1 MMETEEKYKVVIVD
15 DERTAIDA
23 LRREL
28 EPYRE
33 FEVKGIAGNG
43 AKGKKM
49 IMELHPDLLFLDI
62 QLSDGDSFSFLTS
75 ARPSSV
81 IIFTTAY
88 DQYAIRAFTVN
99 SVDYILKPVDEK
111 RLLEAIVKYETLV
124 AANTSPENGYLD
136 VILDSLRHREKAYR
150 TRFLIAG
157 GERFRPLEVSDVA
170 YFYSE
175 NKITFAVTYTGQE
188 HIVDLSL
195 NKLVEQLDPDLFFR
209 ANRQVLLCVKAI
221 SHVEPYFNGRIVVFV
236 KPPYKSQII
245 ISEEKITAFKLW
257 LNF

>member
-1 MMETEEKYKVVIVD
+1 MTNLKV
-15 DERTAIDA
+15 AIIEVEVPA
-23 LRREL
+23 ARLLHSMLRRL
-28 EPYRE
+28 RPAW
-33 FEVKGIAGNG
+33 EVMVLPGSVEEAVQWFAENP
-43 AKGKKM
+43 
-49 IMELHPDLLFLDI
+49 HPDLLFLDI

-111 RLLEAIVKYETLV
+111 RLLEAIVKYETL
-124 AANTSPENGYLD
+124 